1 MTESETQTEDLT
13 KLSRGDV
20 RARIVACG
28 GTLFHDFAKR
38 RTLIEKL
45 EGKTS
50 QQAHEIACEE
60 YRYHIE
66 DGALQIEARAS
77 EAKDKPP
84 PGRGSTFLYKFPTCE
99 KSDFEDR
106 QSCTSA
112 RAVDW
117 VFDNFALSDLVAT
130 DAPSPGAWG
139 LLCWVRLSVGNLTE
153 FMRTIW
159 PKRLPSRTQVEDG
172 VGGNDDGRE
181 ELAELD
187 KILDK
192 FGEEETQ
199 QQAEDRLR
207 SAIDR
212 TPDLVP
218 AVPGSHDEPDEDWE
232 A

>member
-1 MTESETQTEDLT
+1 MSEESTTEDI
-13 KLSRGDV
+13 KALSRGDI
-20 RARIVACG
+20 RARLLACG
-28 GTLFHDFAKR
+28 GRVFADFAKR
-38 RTLIEKL
+38 RTFIEKL
-45 EGKTS
+45 ENKTS
-50 QQAHEIACEE
+50 LQAHEIACGE
-60 YRYHIE
+60 YAYHIE
-66 DGALQIEARAS
+66 DGGLQVEARAS
-77 EAKDKPP
+77 GPP
-84 PGRGSTFLYKFPTCE
+84 DEPQPGRGSTFKYTFPTCE

-181 ELAELD
+181 ELLELD

-199 QQAEDRLR
+199 EQAEKRLR

-212 TPDLVP
+212 TPELVP
-218 AVPGSHDEPDEDWE
+218 SVPGSHDEPDEEWD